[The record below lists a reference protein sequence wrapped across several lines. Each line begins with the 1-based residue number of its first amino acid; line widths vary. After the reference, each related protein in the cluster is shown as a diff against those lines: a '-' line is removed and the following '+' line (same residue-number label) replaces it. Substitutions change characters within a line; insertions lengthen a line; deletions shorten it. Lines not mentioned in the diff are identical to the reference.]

1 MNVDVTGAKILFEL
15 PFFGGIKL
23 TETVV
28 NSWIIIAAL
37 TLLSIWLTHG
47 LKVRPTSKRQV
58 VAEYLYNMV
67 TNFVRSN
74 MGESFMYFL
83 PFITA
88 LFSLSALSSL
98 SSLITMQPPTADL
111 STTLGWSL
119 LVFGLITFFKI
130 KTNGVWGYIKGYTKP
145 IVVLTPFNLI
155 SEVAT
160 PVSMAFRHFG
170 NIASGGVITALI
182 YGALAA
188 ASSAIFGWLPGF
200 LGSIPILQ
208 LGIPAVLSVY
218 FDVFSSFAQAFIF
231 CMLTMLYIASAA
243 ETDDA

>member
-1 MNVDVTGAKILFEL
+1 MNVDVTGAKILFTL
-15 PFFGGIKL
+15 PFFGGIKF

-28 NSWIIIAAL
+28 NSWIIIAAI
-37 TLLSIWLTHG
+37 TLLCVWLTRG
-47 LKVRPTSKRQV
+47 LQVRPTTKRQV
-58 VAEYLYNMV
+58 VVEYLYNMLS
-67 TNFVRSN
+67 NFVKAN
-74 MGESFMYFL
+74 MGEKFMYFV
-83 PFITA
+83 PFIAA
-88 LFSLSALSSL
+88 LFSLSAFSSL
-98 SSLITMQPPTADL
+98 SSLICMQPPTADL

-119 LVFGLITFFKI
+119 LVFALITFYKI
-130 KTNGVWGYIKGYTKP
+130 KTNGFLGYLKGYTQP

-188 ASSAIFGWLPGF
+188 LSTGLLGWLPGF
-200 LGSIPILQ
+200 LGTIPLFQ
-208 LGIPAVLSVY
+208 LGIPAALSIY

-243 ETDDA
+243 ETDEA